1 MIDEAPLLTI
11 RRKFSRPPADV
22 VARFKDVPLAFIC
35 DAMNGGG
42 ALDYRIKPVP
52 GTPETFVGVALT
64 CYCGPGDNLAVAG
77 AGVLAQAGDVVMAA
91 TDGFTGLAVV
101 GDLLIGMMKNRGV
114 AGFVTDGVVR
124 DLADLRRIALPCFA
138 AGVTPNS
145 VHRSGPGT
153 VGFAITIGGV
163 AVSSGDIVIGDC
175 DGVVV
180 VPQDRAADVLDR
192 LDAVRANEA
201 GLLAKVQAGLD
212 APPFGTDLL
221 ASDRVRYV
229 D

>member
-11 RRKFSRPPADV
+11 RRKFSRPPADIV
-22 VARFKDVPLAFIC
+22 TRFSGVPLAFIC

-114 AGFVTDGVVR
+114 AVFVTDGVVR

-153 VGFAITIGGV
+153 VGFAITIGGT

-180 VPQDRAADVLDR
+180 VPRDRAADVLER
-192 LDAVRANEA
+192 LNAVRANEA
-201 GLLAKVQAGLD
+201 GLLTKVQAGLD
-212 APPFGTDLL
+212 APPFGTELL

>member
-11 RRKFSRPPADV
+11 KRNFSRPAAEV
-22 VARFKDVPLAFIC
+22 VARFKGVPLAFIC
-35 DAMNGGG
+35 DAMDGAG

-52 GTPETFVGVALT
+52 GAPETFVGVALT

-77 AGVLAQAGDVVMAA
+77 ASVLAQAGDVVMAA
-91 TDGFTGLAVV
+91 TDGFTGTAVV
-101 GDLLIGMMKNRGV
+101 GDLLVGMMKNRGV
-114 AGFVTDGVVR
+114 AALVTDGVVR
-124 DLADLRRIALPCFA
+124 DLADLRRIALPVFA
-138 AGVTPNS
+138 VGVTPNS

-153 VGFAITIGGV
+153 VAFPITIGGT

-180 VPQDRAADVLDR
+180 VPQDRAADVLRR

-201 GLLAKVQAGLD
+201 GLLAKVEAGLD
-212 APPFGTDLL
+212 APPFGTELL
-221 ASDRVRYV
+221 ASDRVRYL

>member
-1 MIDEAPLLTI
+1 VIDEAPMLTI
-11 RRKFSRPPADV
+11 KRRFERPASAL

-77 AGVLAQAGDVVMAA
+77 ANVLAQAGDVVVAA
-91 TDGFTGLAVV
+91 TDNFTGLAVV

-114 AGFVTDGVVR
+114 AAFVTDGVVR
-124 DLADLRRIALPCFA
+124 DLADLRRIGLPIFA
-138 AGVTPNS
+138 SGVTPNS

-153 VGFAITIGGV
+153 LGFPVTIGGITV
-163 AVSSGDIVIGDC
+163 ASGDIVIGDC

-180 VPQDRAADVLDR
+180 VPQERAAAVLER

-212 APPFGTDLL
+212 APPFGTELL
-221 ASDRVRYV
+221 ASDRVRFV